1 MQEYREG
8 DKIPSIC
15 ANCNK
20 GVTATLT
27 NETISLCEGLQD
39 IENVIVDICD
49 ECGHI
54 CSISHEFVK
63 PVQEAVKKLLAS
75 KAVSDSG
82 EITIELKSQVDDK
95 KATSSKTERNYPQEY
110 PMVAAAE

>member
-1 MQEYREG
+1 MKEYREG

-49 ECGHI
+49 ECGHM

-63 PVQEAVKKLLAS
+63 PVQQAVKKLLAS
-75 KAVSDSG
+75 KAVSDSR
-82 EITIELKSQVDDK
+82 EITIELKSQVNDK
-95 KATSSKTERNYPQEY
+95 KASSRNTVRNYPQEF
-110 PMVAAAE
+110 PLVAAAK